1 MEWAIENGSANVL
14 THLTELAY
22 PIPED
27 LVMKYQEVIADYL
40 FAEHPLR
47 VRDTQLFLINCT
59 RHVFE

>member
-14 THLTELAY
+14 THLTELGY

-27 LVMKYQEVIADYL
+27 LVMKYQEVVADYL

-47 VRDTQLFLINCT
+47 VRPK
-59 RHVFE
+59 